1 MNFYSFVSF
10 DSGKQELFMSM
21 GDTIEDAFQ
30 ELRKVWPNQTFI
42 LLTNEDDIALYEE
55 SMLYDE

>member
-30 ELRKVWPNQTFI
+30 ELHKVWPNQTFI